1 MFQDDR
7 LPRRMRSTLSRATL
21 GLVCCL
27 TLSGFSWFGRPLV
40 NGYYVSKANPGSA
53 VMAHLVEA
61 PRGHLSGALVVTSI
75 ALHGSA
81 LKVTRIT
88 VQGSIAGGNVT
99 LRTPGFFGHFRTV
112 YVGTLDGDELTLSRA
127 GHSSFTLHL
136 SSERRYQRHLAVLT
150 SSQAKVNTV
159 REDQLLVQN
168 TVDYL
173 KRLNSGIVQ
182 YLAWGHARIVD
193 EEDVRRFWHHKA
205 KAYDGCLARI
215 EPLAAAG
222 VPAWRW
228 QACAISVSNDSFYR
242 QQEVHAIAEIQHDAA
257 AQRSALLRML
267 AEAPIKVR
275 ATAKVI
281 RAACALQ
288 GKPKRCEATWRLWS
302 AVKSDSSL
310 VPAARLAAFR
320 ALLPRVDQA
329 VRYDVQLTDTTNSRL
344 HSVAAKIT
352 DILDHPERYRQ
363 T

>member
-1 MFQDDR
+1 
-7 LPRRMRSTLSRATL
+7 MRSTLSRATL

-99 LRTPGFFGHFRTV
+99 LRTPGFFGHFRAV

-150 SSQAKVNTV
+150 ASQTRVDTLNA
-159 REDQLLVQN
+159 DQRLVQN

-182 YLAWGHARIVD
+182 YLAWGHARIAR
-193 EEDVRRFWHHKA
+193 ETDVRRFWHDKA

-222 VPAWRW
+222 VPVWRW
-228 QACAISVSNDSFYR
+228 QGCAISISNDSYDR
-242 QQEVHAIAEIQHDAA
+242 QQEVQAIKKLQHDAT
-257 AQRSALLRML
+257 AQQSALLHML

-288 GKPKRCEATWRLWS
+288 EKPKRCEAAWRLWS

-320 ALLPRVDQA
+320 ALFPKVDQA
-329 VRYDVQLTDTTNSRL
+329 VRYDVQLTNTTNARL
-344 HSVAAKIT
+344 HTVAGKIT
-352 DILDHPERYRQ
+352 DIRDHPDRYRQ